1 MLSVRT
7 INFAQH
13 QQQQQQRGQHSSITS
28 SRCGSTSG
36 SSSSSCRGSG
46 STSVNSRS
54 RAASSSSSSSTSSM
68 SAVSS
73 ATAAVA
79 CSCSTCRLAD
89 LVRDDAEGTA
99 HLIADGQVEEL
110 VGVDADGEA
119 QFEWALLRDLLMRTL
134 CENLACQ
141 QRPVAVLTCSNLHNL
156 LFALKGA
163 TPFNIAK
170 VLKG

>member
-1 MLSVRT
+1 MLSAQTR
-7 INFAQH
+7 NFAL

-46 STSVNSRS
+46 STSINSRS
-54 RAASSSSSSSTSSM
+54 RAASSSSSSSSTSSM

-79 CSCSTCRLAD
+79 CSSSTCRLAD
-89 LVRDDAEGTA
+89 LVRDDAEGAA
-99 HLIADGQVEEL
+99 HLIADGQVEGL
-110 VGVDADGEA
+110 VRVDADGEA
-119 QFEWALLRDLLMRTL
+119 QFEWVLLRDLLLRTL